1 MTMFSVPFYRVLV
14 LWRLWTLSYG
24 VILAENKLSVT
35 KVNPLQITKRNEVI
49 SRQIPRGLLF
59 KQYRSRWERYR
70 NPTETSPAENLEKP
84 FEPQA
89 SRFERPIRPRSV
101 TILGLSTRPQSRK
114 RHGRSIRPQLVR
126 RFGRSIRPQLVRR
139 FGRSIRPQ
147 LVTRFGRSIRP
158 QLVTRFGRSI
168 GPQLVARYGRSNI

>member
-24 VILAENKLSVT
+24 VTPAENKLSVT
-35 KVNPLQITKRNEVI
+35 KVNPWQITKRNEVI
-49 SRQIPRGLLF
+49 SRQIPRGMLF
-59 KQYRSRWERYR
+59 KQYRNRWEKYR
-70 NPTETSPAENLEKP
+70 DATETSPAKNFGKTV
-84 FEPQA
+84 QV

-114 RHGRSIRPQLVR
+114 RHRRSIRPQLVTR
-126 RFGRSIRPQLVRR
+126 FARSMRPQLVTRFGRSM
-139 FGRSIRPQ
+139 RPQ

-158 QLVTRFGRSI
+158 QLVTR
-168 GPQLVARYGRSNI
+168 YGRSNI

>member
-14 LWRLWTLSYG
+14 LCRLWTLSYG
-24 VILAENKLSVT
+24 VIPAENKLSV
-35 KVNPLQITKRNEVI
+35 NRLQITKRNEVI
-49 SRQIPRGLLF
+49 SRQIPHGLLF

-70 NPTETSPAENLEKP
+70 NPTSPAENLEKP

-139 FGRSIRPQ
+139 FGRSVRPQ

-168 GPQLVARYGRSNI
+168 GPQLVTRYGRSNI

>member
-24 VILAENKLSVT
+24 VIPAENRLSVT
-35 KVNPLQITKRNEVI
+35 KVNRLQITKRNEVI
-49 SRQIPRGLLF
+49 SRQIPRSMLF

-70 NPTETSPAENLEKP
+70 NATETSPAENLEKP

-89 SRFERPIRPRSV
+89 SRFERHIRPRSV

-114 RHGRSIRPQLVR
+114 RHGRSIRPQLVT
-126 RFGRSIRPQLVRR
+126 R

-158 QLVTRFGRSI
+158 QLVTR
-168 GPQLVARYGRSNI
+168 YGRYNI

>member
-59 KQYRSRWERYR
+59 KQYRSRWERYG
-70 NPTETSPAENLEKP
+70 NPTSPAENLEKP

-101 TILGLSTRPQSRK
+101 TILGLSTRPQLHK
-114 RHGRSIRPQLVR
+114 RH
-126 RFGRSIRPQLVRR
+126 GRSIRPQLVRR

-168 GPQLVARYGRSNI
+168 GPQLVTRYGRSNI

>member
-35 KVNPLQITKRNEVI
+35 KVNLLQITKRNEVI

-70 NPTETSPAENLEKP
+70 NPTSPAENLEKP

-89 SRFERPIRPRSV
+89 SRFERPIRPHSV

-126 RFGRSIRPQLVRR
+126 RFGRSIQWMLSSFFLYQRPRIRLWRR
-139 FGRSIRPQ
+139 NYLWKRRAQRELS
-147 LVTRFGRSIRP
+147 
-158 QLVTRFGRSI
+158 
-168 GPQLVARYGRSNI
+168 

>member
-14 LWRLWTLSYG
+14 LCRLWTLSYG
-24 VILAENKLSVT
+24 VITAANKLSVT

-49 SRQIPRGLLF
+49 SRQIPHGLLF

-70 NPTETSPAENLEKP
+70 NPTSPAENLEKP

-101 TILGLSTRPQSRK
+101 TILGLSTRPQSHK
-114 RHGRSIRPQLVR
+114 RH
-126 RFGRSIRPQLVRR
+126 GRSIRPQLVRR

-147 LVTRFGRSIRP
+147 LVTRFGRSIRA

-168 GPQLVARYGRSNI
+168 GPQLVTRYGRSNI